1 MPVFEYKGLNK
12 VGKNVKG
19 IVDADSL
26 RTARVKLKKDGIFV
40 KSLSDKSK
48 TLKKKKSHTTSGGGK
63 ASIEDISNLTRQLS
77 SLVRA
82 NIPLVDC
89 LGAVSDQMENAYLK
103 EVLAECR
110 NQVNEGST
118 LEKAMAKYP
127 RVFDNIFISM
137 VGAGEMS
144 GSLDVI
150 LLRLAEFSEA
160 RAELKSRVQSAMM
173 YPIITILLMIA
184 ILMAMFVYV
193 LPTITA
199 ILVDQGVEI
208 PWYTELVMN
217 ISGFMVNYWV
227 LIIIGMVIGFIIFIR
242 WKSSASGRPV
252 WDSMLLKFPI
262 VGKLARMIA
271 VSRFTRTLSTLLS
284 GGVPMLNALD
294 IVRQVVD
301 NEVLAKAIDEARE
314 NIREGESIAGPLR
327 KSEQFPPIVIHM
339 VAIGEKTGELEKML
353 NQVAD
358 TYDFQVK
365 NQVDGLTAL
374 LTPVMLVLMGSVIG
388 FIVISVLVPMMDM
401 MNTVQ

>member
-1 MPVFEYKGLNK
+1 MPIFEYKGLNK
-12 VGKNVKG
+12 LGKNVKG
-19 IVDADSL
+19 IVDADSQ
-26 RTARVKLKKDGIFV
+26 RTARLKLKKDGIYV
-40 KSLSDKSK
+40 KSLTDKSK
-48 TLKKKKSHTTSGGGK
+48 AQKKKKANVATGGGK

-89 LGAVSDQMENAYLK
+89 LGAVSDQMENQYLK
-103 EVLAECR
+103 EVLADCR

-118 LEKAMAKYP
+118 LEKALQKYP
-127 RVFDNIFISM
+127 KVFDNIFISM

-173 YPIITILLMIA
+173 YPVITILLMIG

-193 LPTITA
+193 LPTITS
-199 ILVDQGVEI
+199 ILIDQGVEI
-208 PWYTELVMN
+208 PWYTQLVMD
-217 ISGFMVNYWV
+217 ISDFLVNYWHV
-227 LIIIGMVIGFIIFIR
+227 IIVAMVVGSIMFMR
-242 WKSSASGRPV
+242 WKSSATGRPV
-252 WDSMLLKFPI
+252 WDAMLLKFPV

-294 IVRQVVD
+294 IVRSVVD
-301 NEVLAKAIDEARE
+301 NEVLAKAVDGARD
-314 NIREGESIAGPLR
+314 NIREGESIAGPLK

-365 NQVDGLTAL
+365 NQVNGLTAL
-374 LTPVMLVLMGSVIG
+374 LTPVMLVLMGGVIG

-401 MNTVQ
+401 MSAME

>member
-12 VGKNVKG
+12 LGKNVKG

-26 RTARVKLKKDGIFV
+26 RTARLKLKKDGIYV

-48 TLKKKKSHTTSGGGK
+48 AQKKKKANVSQGGGK

-77 SLVRA
+77 SLVKA

-137 VGAGEMS
+137 IGAGEMS

-193 LPTITA
+193 LPTITT

-208 PWYTELVMN
+208 PWYTDLVMQM
-217 ISGFMVNYWV
+217 SGFMVNYWIV
-227 LIIIGMVIGFIIFIR
+227 IIVGMIIGSIVFFR

-252 WDSMLLKFPI
+252 WDAMLLKFPI

-284 GGVPMLNALD
+284 GGVPMLNAME

-301 NEVLAKAIDEARE
+301 NEVLAKAIDEARD
-314 NIREGESIAGPLR
+314 NIREGESIAGPLK

-339 VAIGEKTGELEKML
+339 VSIGEKTGELEKML

-365 NQVDGLTAL
+365 NQVDGLTSL
-374 LTPVMLVLMGSVIG
+374 LTPVMLVLMGGVIG
-388 FIVISVLVPMMDM
+388 FIVMAVLVPMMDM

>member
-12 VGKNVKG
+12 LGKNVKG
-19 IVDADSL
+19 IIDADSQ
-26 RTARVKLKKDGIFV
+26 RTARLKLKKEGIYV
-40 KSLSDKSK
+40 KSLGDKSK
-48 TLKKKKSHTTSGGGK
+48 AQKKKKSNLSSSGGS
-63 ASIEDISNLTRQLS
+63 ASIDDISNLTRQLS

-89 LGAVSDQMENAYLK
+89 LGAVSDQMENQYLK

-127 RVFDNIFISM
+127 KVFDTIFISM

-160 RAELKSRVQSAMM
+160 RSELKSRVQSAMM
-173 YPIITILLMIA
+173 YPIITVLLMIA

-193 LPTITA
+193 LPTITT

-208 PWYTELVMN
+208 PWYTKLVMD
-217 ISGFMVNYWV
+217 ISGFMVNYWIV
-227 LIIIGMVIGFIIFIR
+227 IIIGMIIGVMVFIR
-242 WKSSASGRPV
+242 WKNSAAGRPI
-252 WDSMLLKFPI
+252 WDAMLLKFPI

-284 GGVPMLNALD
+284 GGVPMLNAME
-294 IVRQVVD
+294 IVRTVVD
-301 NEVLAKAIDEARE
+301 NEVLAKAIDEARD
-314 NIREGESIAGPLR
+314 NIREGESIAGPLKR
-327 KSEQFPPIVIHM
+327 SEQFPPIVIHM

-365 NQVDGLTAL
+365 NQVDGLTSL
-374 LTPVMLVLMGSVIG
+374 LTPLMLVLMGGVIG

>member
-12 VGKNVKG
+12 AGKNVKG
-19 IVDADSL
+19 IVDADSQ
-26 RTARVKLKKDGIFV
+26 RTARMKLKKDGIFV

-48 TLKKKKSHTTSGGGK
+48 AQKKKKSVSAGTKGK
-63 ASIEDISNLTRQLS
+63 ASIDDISNMTRQLS

-103 EVLAECR
+103 EVLADCR

-127 RVFDNIFISM
+127 NVFDNIFISM

-150 LLRLAEFSEA
+150 LLRLAEFAEA
-160 RAELKSRVQSAMM
+160 RSELKSRVQSAMM
-173 YPIITILLMIA
+173 YPIITILLMLA

-193 LPTITA
+193 LPTITN
-199 ILVDQGVEI
+199 ILVDQGVQI
-208 PWYTELVMN
+208 PWYTQLVMD
-217 ISGFMVNYWV
+217 ISGFMVNYWL
-227 LIIIGMVIGFIIFIR
+227 LIIIGSLIAVAIFIR
-242 WKSSASGRPV
+242 WKSSPSGRPI
-252 WDSMLLKFPI
+252 WDRITLKIPV

-294 IVRQVVD
+294 IVRSVVD
-301 NEVLAKAIDEARE
+301 NEVLAKAIDQARD
-314 NIREGESIAGPLR
+314 NIREGESIAVPLK
-327 KSEQFPPIVIHM
+327 KSGHFPPIVIHM
-339 VAIGEKTGELEKML
+339 VSIGEKTGELEKML

-374 LTPVMLVLMGSVIG
+374 MTPVMLILMGGVIG
-388 FIVISVLVPMMDM
+388 FIVIAVLVPMMDM
-401 MNTVQ
+401 MNVVQ